1 MQSLGNLPVNYLG
14 LASRESRDLR
24 PLRRVFSS
32 EAGDLKQED
41 VMICRVTNCLRGKFG
56 NDRVSI
62 ANCILAKKH
71 FFVSR
76 FYLFN

>member
-41 VMICRVTNCLRGKFG
+41 IMICRVTNCLRGKFG

-62 ANCILAKKH
+62 SAAFLQRNIHL
-71 FFVSR
+71 
-76 FYLFN
+76 